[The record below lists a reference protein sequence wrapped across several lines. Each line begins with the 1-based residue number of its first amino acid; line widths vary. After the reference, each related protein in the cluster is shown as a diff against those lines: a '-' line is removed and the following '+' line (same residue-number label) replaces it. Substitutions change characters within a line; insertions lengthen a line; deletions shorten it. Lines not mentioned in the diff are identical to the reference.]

1 MVKGIAVNGKHSYHN
16 FGLRMLKRNI
26 GAAPKDDY
34 TERVPYSSVTHD
46 FSRLCGSPTYGE
58 RTLSYTFEYMDFRS
72 EWAEERLFAI
82 LEWLHFAG
90 RIDLYDDM
98 LPNHHFEVR
107 EPAVS
112 WTVNHRGIYTITVN
126 FKANPAILPNRSLM
140 YSPSSVHYPD
150 VNEDGVITSAD
161 ASAILDAAADIAAGE
176 DTGLTPA
183 QLRACDAN
191 LDGKINSIDAS
202 LVLEFYSLVQEGIF
216 EGDVEGWTEFLNYKQ
231 EKGKGVV

>member
-58 RTLSYTFEYMDFRS
+58 RTLSYTFEYMDFHT

-98 LPNHHFEVR
+98 LPNHHFGVR

-112 WTVNHRGIYTITVN
+112 HSESHGVYTINVS
-126 FKANPAILPNRSLM
+126 FKAAPEILPNQSLM
-140 YSPSSVHYPD
+140 YSASSVNYPD
-150 VNEDGVITSAD
+150 VNQDGLITSVD
-161 ASAILDAAADIAAGE
+161 SSMILAAVADITAGE
-176 DTGLTPA
+176 DPGLTA
-183 QLRACDAN
+183 EQLKACDAN
-191 LDGKINSIDAS
+191 LDGKITSADAS
-202 LVLEFYSLVQEGIF
+202 LVLAFYAAVQSGEY
-216 EGDVEGWTEFLNYKQ
+216 EGDADGWADYINHVLGKD
-231 EKGKGVV
+231 KGVV

>member
-1 MVKGIAVNGKHSYHN
+1 MVKGITVNGKHSYHN
-16 FGLRMLKRNI
+16 YGLKMLKRSI
-26 GAAPKDDY
+26 GSAPKDDY

-58 RTLSYTFEYMDFRS
+58 RTLSYTFEFMDFRDV
-72 EWAEERLFAI
+72 WAEDKLFAVI
-82 LEWLHFAG
+82 NWLHFSG
-90 RIDLYDDM
+90 RVDLYDDM

-126 FKANPAILPNRSLM
+126 FKANPAILPNKSLM

-191 LDGKINSIDAS
+191 LDGKITAADAT
-202 LVLEFYSLVQEGIF
+202 LVLNFYSAVQNGDY
-216 EGDVEGWTEFLNYKQ
+216 EGDVEGWTAYLNDVL
-231 EKGKGVV
+231 GMDKGVV

>member
-1 MVKGIAVNGKHSYHN
+1 MNKGITLNGLHSYMR
-16 FGLRMLKRNI
+16 FGLKMLKRNI
-26 GAAPKDDY
+26 GSAPKDDY
-34 TERVPYSSVTHD
+34 TERVPFSSVTHD
-46 FSRLCGSPTYGE
+46 FSRIYGDPSYGE

-126 FKANPAILPNRSLM
+126 FKANPAILPNKSLM

-191 LDGKINSIDAS
+191 LDGKITAADAT
-202 LVLEFYSLVQEGIF
+202 LVLNFYSAVQNGDYEGT
-216 EGDVEGWTEFLNYKQ
+216 VEGWTAYLNDAL
-231 EKGKGVV
+231 GIDKGVV